1 MHAGRLGTPA
11 RAAALLFL
19 ATLCL
24 LACGKSERGGA
35 ASGRAGASSAGRLD
49 AVAVSNAEYTIPVAA
64 AGTVRTQGGN
74 WSDPQGRQSLT
85 VFDMNARGDLNGDG
99 VPDAAVVLV
108 YWGGGSGV
116 FNYLAA
122 VVNEQGQ
129 PRHVASAELGD
140 RVRIDGISIKDG
152 TVTVNLVVQGAND
165 PMCCPTQAATRSFS
179 LRGQELVET
188 GKEAR

>member
-1 MHAGRLGTPA
+1 MRARPLRTPL
-11 RAAALLFL
+11 RAAACLFL
-19 ATLCL
+19 AALGF
-24 LACGKSERGGA
+24 LACRRPARELGA
-35 ASGRAGASSAGRLD
+35 AAIR
-49 AVAVSNAEYTIPVAA
+49 NAAYNIPVAT
-64 AGTVRTQGGN
+64 AGTVRAERGH

-85 VFDMNARGDLNGDG
+85 VLDLNARGDLNGDG

-122 VVNEQGQ
+122 VVNDRGE

-140 RVRIDGISIKDG
+140 RVRIDGVAVKDG
-152 TVTVNLVVQGAND
+152 TVTVTMVVQGAND
-165 PMCCPTQAATRSFS
+165 PMCCPTQAATRTFS
-179 LRGQELVET
+179 LQGQELAET